1 MKPKLSSHFKF
12 REVNSSLLVTNEVG
26 DYDFFKQD
34 LLENL
39 FNNELTE
46 SERIQMANLS
56 ILIDEDES
64 WKYFSLAKR
73 VQDKYAPKERKIGYL
88 ILIPT
93 LRCNLSCSYCQVS
106 RAPEKAK
113 GYDWDEDTLKRFES
127 FIKENTMDHLKVE
140 FQGGEP
146 SLRLDLVN
154 SIIDIVESNT
164 QSSEFVICTNMVNM
178 DQALLSLLE
187 KDNFSISTSIDG
199 SLSTMT
205 KNRTFEDDTSKSI
218 FENFNYVLE
227 NYGPKKI
234 AALPTITENQINS
247 PEEIIQTYNNLGF
260 QSIFLRP
267 VNYMGF
273 ARKQHKDSSQAINE
287 WNNFYL
293 KSLDLIKEINKT
305 HYFEEFYLALLVREI
320 FTNSSRSFVDYR
332 SPQRFLNNYL
342 VIDFDEQIYPSDEA
356 RMLSRTRH
364 VDLAMGDLKTGIDEF
379 KLNEVNVW
387 AENQTHPDCIHCA
400 YQPYCGI
407 DIVDDMSRYQRFD
420 TIKKDTWFCN
430 RQMFLFDFI
439 FEKVEQQDREWLDI
453 FLKWISKSNEPITSY
468 ELF

>member
-1 MKPKLSSHFKF
+1 MKSKLSSHFKF
-12 REVNSSLLVTNEVG
+12 REINSSILVTNEVG

-34 LLENL
+34 LLERL
-39 FNNELTE
+39 FNEQLDENEKTQLG
-46 SERIQMANLS
+46 NLS
-56 ILIDEDES
+56 VLIDEDES

-73 VQDKYAPKERKIGYL
+73 VRDKYAPAERKIGYL

-113 GYDWDEDTLKRFES
+113 GFDWDEDTLKRFEA
-127 FIKENTMDHLKVE
+127 FIKENSMDHLKVE

-146 SLRLDLVN
+146 SLRLDKALIELVKKN
-154 SIIDIVESNT
+154 
-164 QSSEFVICTNMVNM
+164 
-178 DQALLSLLE
+178 
-187 KDNFSISTSIDG
+187 NFTISTSIDG

-205 KNRTFEDDTSKSI
+205 KNRTFEDETSKSV
-218 FENFNYVLE
+218 FDNFNYILE
-227 NYGPKKI
+227 NYGPEKI

-247 PEEIIQTYNNLGF
+247 PEEIIQTYDNLGF

-273 ARKQHKDSSQAINE
+273 ARKKHKESSQAINE

-293 KSLDLIKEINKT
+293 KALDLIKNINRT

-320 FTNSSRSFVDYR
+320 FTNSTRSFVDYR

-356 RMLSRTRH
+356 RMLSRTKH
-364 VDLAMGDLKTGIDEF
+364 VNLAMGDLKTGINEA

-387 AENQTHPDCIHCA
+387 AENQTHPDCMHCA
-400 YQPYCGI
+400 YQSFCGI

-420 TIKKDTWFCN
+420 IIKKDTWFCN

-453 FLKWISKSNEPITSY
+453 FLKWISRSNEPITSY